1 MGEIFNFRRFGK
13 YLVSDMKASFASYG
27 LSMLLISLMGL
38 VVYAGTVIMG
48 LLFNGTWGGPSL
60 GFRCSVFAVSMLVL
74 AVTMP
79 VKCYGQITEKRAGSQ
94 WLMVPVS
101 RLEKMLSMV
110 LMTTVIIP
118 AACVLVYGGVDAMLC
133 GLDKTCGQSLVA
145 SLIDLRATIA
155 IYNPSMADLGPTLNG
170 LVRQITNPLLY
181 LDDIAG
187 VLLIF
192 LLGAIFFRT
201 GKTVKTIIAYIVLVS
216 VLGVVATSFMSD
228 WMVEAM
234 NGLDTMDSEEV
245 IAEIS
250 SLSVV
255 RHAALWDTVTDT
267 LLNIA
272 LLTGIWFRIK
282 TLKH

>member
-1 MGEIFNFRRFGK
+1 
-13 YLVSDMKASFASYG
+13 
-27 LSMLLISLMGL
+27 
-38 VVYAGTVIMG
+38 
-48 LLFNGTWGGPSL
+48 
-60 GFRCSVFAVSMLVL
+60 
-74 AVTMP
+74 
-79 VKCYGQITEKRAGSQ
+79 
-94 WLMVPVS
+94 
-101 RLEKMLSMV
+101 
-110 LMTTVIIP
+110 
-118 AACVLVYGGVDAMLC
+118 
-133 GLDKTCGQSLVA
+133 
-145 SLIDLRATIA
+145 
-155 IYNPSMADLGPTLNG
+155 MADLGPTLNG

-228 WMVEAM
+228 WVVEAM
-234 NGLDTMDSEEV
+234 NGLDMMDSEEV

-250 SLSVV
+250 SLSIV
-255 RHAALWDTVTDT
+255 RHAALWDTVNDT